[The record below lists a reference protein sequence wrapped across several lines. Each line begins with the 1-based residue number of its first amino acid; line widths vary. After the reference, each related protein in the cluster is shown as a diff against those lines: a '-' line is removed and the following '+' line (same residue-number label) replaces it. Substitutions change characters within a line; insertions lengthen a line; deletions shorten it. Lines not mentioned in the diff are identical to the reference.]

1 MATRR
6 RRTHGKAVEE
16 EGGTVKGVR
25 DEARSDILSD
35 LRDGVARAQQGVD
48 LLEDAGGHQH
58 GFMLYSALFLC
69 SLVNLSVGRVRLDE
83 HELSGGDEGTAD
95 HGGVELSLD
104 QVGRLDSS

>member
-48 LLEDAGGHQH
+48 LLR
-58 GFMLYSALFLC
+58 MLEVISTGSCCIRPC
-69 SLVNLSVGRVRLDE
+69 SCAHLS
-83 HELSGGDEGTAD
+83 T
-95 HGGVELSLD
+95 
-104 QVGRLDSS
+104 